1 MNVALE
7 FGKPKIC
14 CIIIV
19 YKVEAWVSRWLNV
32 NGCGIASKNYIEL
45 FWRDYGF

>member
-14 CIIIV
+14 CITMV
-19 YKVEAWVSRWLNV
+19 YKVEAWARHWSID
-32 NGCGIASKNYIEL
+32 NGHGIVPKNSVEFL
-45 FWRDYGF
+45 LKDYGF

>member
-19 YKVEAWVSRWLNV
+19 YKVEAWARRWLID
-32 NGCGIASKNYIEL
+32 NGHGIAPKNYVEYSK
-45 FWRDYGF
+45 DYGF